1 MPWSP
6 SPLRIARSPNA
17 PSPTPT
23 SRPSCAPGGWRAGR
37 RGSPRAE
44 QTCSAMGPCV
54 ARRALAAPSG
64 AHLAAADARLASEA
78 LSRPT
83 AQRGG
88 GRCLLIP
95 PVAATDSPPARGLTM
110 PMHRRLVFLA
120 ISLRPSRGGQSCI
133 VIGTHWPD
141 PLVPVP
147 AQVRKSRLPRL
158 ASRTP
163 SHPVVSPDD
172 RYASR
177 HSRKPA
183 RGRCHSVS
191 SDDCSPY
198 GQRNS
203 SESRRCDTSA
213 LTASP

>member
-1 MPWSP
+1 
-6 SPLRIARSPNA
+6 
-17 PSPTPT
+17 
-23 SRPSCAPGGWRAGR
+23 
-37 RGSPRAE
+37 
-44 QTCSAMGPCV
+44 MGPCV

-147 AQVRKSRLPRL
+147 AQARKSRLPRL
-158 ASRTP
+158 AFRTP

-172 RYASR
+172 RYAFR
-177 HSRKPA
+177 HSRKPS
-183 RGRCHSVS
+183 RGRCHSAS

-198 GQRNS
+198 GQRNPV
-203 SESRRCDTSA
+203 SRVGATRALSRHRRELTVTTPVFLAQEASRCPGNS
-213 LTASP
+213 LQQVR